1 MDLAQYFPRLFDGLL
16 VSLQLAAIS
25 VICGYVIGLL
35 FALGA
40 ASVRPWLRWPTLV
53 VIEIGRGIPALV
65 VLYIAYYGL
74 PSIGVLLENF
84 TAAAFGLTF
93 TVAAY
98 SSETIRAGLQ
108 SVDKAQREASA
119 ALGLSSFTTF
129 VRIILP
135 QGIRSAIPAL
145 MGLAIQ
151 SFQGTSLAYSISVNE
166 LMSQSYQVSTITFE
180 YLKVYAVTGLI
191 YVAIAVPATWLS
203 ILVERR
209 LARGHV

>member
-1 MDLAQYFPRLFDGLL
+1 MDLATYLPRLLDGLA
-16 VSLQLAAIS
+16 VSLQLTVIS
-25 VICGYVIGLL
+25 VVGGYLIGLL
-35 FALGA
+35 FALGG
-40 ASVRPWLRWPTLV
+40 ASVRPWLRWPTIV

-84 TAAAFGLTF
+84 TAAACALTF

-108 SVDKAQREASA
+108 SVPASQREASA
-119 ALGLSSFTTF
+119 ALGLTALTTF
-129 VRIILP
+129 GRVILP
-135 QGIRSAIPAL
+135 QGMRSAVPAL

-166 LMSQSYQVSTITFE
+166 LMSASYQVSNTTFQ
-180 YLKVYAVTGLI
+180 YLNTYAVTGLI

-203 ILVERR
+203 MLVERR
-209 LARGHV
+209 LARGHA

>member
-1 MDLAQYFPRLFDGLL
+1 MDLAQYYPRLFDGLA
-16 VSLQLAAIS
+16 VSLQLTAIS
-25 VICGYVIGLL
+25 VVCGYLIGLF

-40 ASVRPWLRWPTLV
+40 SSVRPWLRWPTIV
-53 VIEIGRGIPALV
+53 IIEIGRGIPALV

-84 TAAAFGLTF
+84 TAAACALTF

-108 SVDKAQREASA
+108 SVSTAQREASA
-119 ALGLSSFTTF
+119 ALGLTALTTF
-129 VRIILP
+129 VRIVLP
-135 QGIRSAIPAL
+135 QGMRSAVPAL

-166 LMSQSYQVSTITFE
+166 LMSQGYQISGITFE
-180 YLKVYAVTGLI
+180 YLKVYAITGLI

>member
-1 MDLAQYFPRLFDGLL
+1 MDLVQYFPRLLDGLG
-16 VSLQLAAIS
+16 VSLQLTAIS
-25 VICGYVIGLL
+25 VVCGYLIGLL

-40 ASVRPWLRWPTLV
+40 ASIRPWLRWPTLV

-74 PSIGVLLENF
+74 PSIGILLENF

-108 SVDKAQREASA
+108 SVDNAQREASA
-119 ALGLSSFTTF
+119 ALGLSPLTTF

-135 QGIRSAIPAL
+135 QGTRSAVPAL

-166 LMSQSYQVSTITFE
+166 LMSQSYQVSTVTFE
-180 YLKVYAVTGLI
+180 YLKVYAITGLI

-203 ILVERR
+203 MLVERR

>member
-1 MDLAQYFPRLFDGLL
+1 MDLATYLPKLLDGLG
-16 VSLQLAAIS
+16 VSLQLTIIS
-25 VICGYVIGLL
+25 VVGGYLIGLL

-40 ASVRPWLRWPTLV
+40 ASVRPWLRWPTIV
-53 VIEIGRGIPALV
+53 IIEIGRGIPALV

-74 PSIGVLLENF
+74 PSIGVLLGSF
-84 TAAAFGLTF
+84 TAAAYALTF

-108 SVDKAQREASA
+108 SVPTAQREASA
-119 ALGLSSFTTF
+119 ALGLTAFTTF
-129 VRIILP
+129 GRIVLP
-135 QGIRSAIPAL
+135 QGMRSAVPAL

-166 LMSQSYQVSTITFE
+166 LMSQSYQVSNTTFE
-180 YLKVYAVTGLI
+180 YLNTYAVTGLI
-191 YVAIAVPATWLS
+191 YAVIAVPATWLS
-203 ILVERR
+203 MLVERR